1 MSITYITICIPF
13 FSICIHWFFKFNLP
27 NLVADGRLLE
37 WDVLV
42 LTALEDLL
50 VDAVEADGV
59 RVRLP
64 GVDLKNQS
72 KLKWIFLLQTT
83 SRSRGTK

>member
-1 MSITYITICIPF
+1 LHTLF
-13 FSICIHWFFKFNLP
+13 FSICIHWFLKFNLP
-27 NLVADGRLLE
+27 YLVADGRLLE

-64 GVDLKNQS
+64 GVDLKNQL